1 MAAIRKVNIK
11 NKLSADKI
19 VLRWFWVCAVYKST
33 QSSASMLDSRQ
44 HLYERRVF
52 VIRAVRGQ
60 ERKVAR
66 RVAKSRETR
75 IKDEDGVTVAWQ
87 LQEIEGY
94 AELFDK
100 RITSGAEVYWSYFI
114 RVDAPPAQ
122 RKPVRKTTKK

>member
-1 MAAIRKVNIK
+1 M
-11 NKLSADKI
+11 
-19 VLRWFWVCAVYKST
+19 
-33 QSSASMLDSRQ
+33 QDSHQ
-44 HLYERRVF
+44 HLFERRVF

-66 RVAKSRETR
+66 RVAKCRETKIR
-75 IKDEDGVTVAWQ
+75 DAAGVTVTWQ

-114 RVDAPPAQ
+114 RVDAA
-122 RKPVRKTTKK
+122 RKPAARKPAPADKAPRKKTANT